1 MEFLVAADGT
11 VAFLEVNTRLQ
22 VEHPITEETTGIDLV
37 QEQFRIAA
45 GEPLRLTEDPA
56 PRGHAFEFRLNA
68 EDVGRGFLPS
78 PGTVERI
85 RTAPPARASAS
96 TPASAP
102 GPSSRRSSIPCSR
115 S

>member
-1 MEFLVAADGT
+1 MAADGT

-56 PRGHAFEFRLNA
+56 PRGHSFEFRLNA

-78 PGTVERI
+78 PGHHR
-85 RTAPPARASAS
+85 RRSAAPPARASGW

-102 GPSSRRSSIPCSR
+102 APSSRRSSTRCWR